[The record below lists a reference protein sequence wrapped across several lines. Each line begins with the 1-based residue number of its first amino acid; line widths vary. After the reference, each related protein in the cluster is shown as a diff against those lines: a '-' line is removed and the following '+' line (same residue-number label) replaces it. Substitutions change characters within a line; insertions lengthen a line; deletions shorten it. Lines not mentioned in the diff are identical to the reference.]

1 MHFLRFLILMQSC
14 APGAQVQ
21 IVISKTDRV
30 SDKTELKSRVD
41 WVMNEVNDYV
51 QEISGH
57 KISS

>member
-1 MHFLRFLILMQSC
+1 M
-14 APGAQVQ
+14 Q